1 MVAIDTMSNE
11 PTGRG
16 RHSLARFA
24 LFRSLDDEEIRR
36 LEGECLW
43 RRFEPGSRI
52 IEYEDGC
59 TEVYFIA
66 SGVCRMWLP
75 TSRRI
80 DVILADIGAGEFFG
94 ELAAIDGQ
102 SRSASVTAITAA
114 TVACMSAAVFR
125 SAIGRHAD
133 VSDQVLRLLAAR
145 IRMLNARIAEFSTL
159 SVRDRVR
166 AELLRLGRLRT
177 DQPNQ
182 AIISPP
188 PTHTEVAGRISTH
201 REAVTREFSTLERNG
216 LLERRR
222 GALVLCDV
230 AALAELLEK
239 SRAQSELGGGRSEL
253 IRTRAP

>member
-1 MVAIDTMSNE
+1 VTASDILSHEQTA
-11 PTGRG
+11 RK
-16 RHSLARFA
+16 HQSLARFA
-24 LFRSLDDEEIRR
+24 LFRSLDEEGIRR

-43 RRFEPGSRI
+43 RRFETGSRI
-52 IEYEDGC
+52 LEYENDS
-59 TEVYFIA
+59 TDLYFVA
-66 SGVCRMWLP
+66 SGVVRVWLP

-80 DVILADIGAGEFFG
+80 DLILADIGAGEFFG
-94 ELAAIDGQ
+94 ELAAIDGRP
-102 SRSASVTAITAA
+102 RSASVTALTAA

-125 SAIGRHAD
+125 SVMSAHAD

-145 IRMLNARIAEFSTL
+145 IRMLNARVGEFSTL

-177 DQPNQ
+177 DQPNR

-201 REAVTREFSTLERNG
+201 REAVTREFATLERNG

-230 AALAELLEK
+230 AALAGLLET
-239 SRAQSELGGGRSEL
+239 SRAQSEPAGARSDL
-253 IRTRAP
+253 TQTGAP